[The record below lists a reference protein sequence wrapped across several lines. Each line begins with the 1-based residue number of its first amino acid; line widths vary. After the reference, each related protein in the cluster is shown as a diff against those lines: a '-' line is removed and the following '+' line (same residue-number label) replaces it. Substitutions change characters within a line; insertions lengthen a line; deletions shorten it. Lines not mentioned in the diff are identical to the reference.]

1 MIILPPSPEP
11 DTIAIS
17 IPFSSANFLA
27 KGDAIILPLLTF
39 FTATTG
45 VAKAFGVSTGA
56 ATAGAAA
63 AFGVSATGAVLE
75 SREASAALTSASLAP
90 MIANTLSTGADSPS

>member
-1 MIILPPSPEP
+1 MILPPSPEP

-27 KGDAIILPLLTF
+27 KGDAITLPLLAF
-39 FTATTG
+39 FTATNG
-45 VAKAFGVSTGA
+45 VATAFGVSVLTTTGA
-56 ATAGAAA
+56 TR
-63 AFGVSATGAVLE
+63 AFGVSATGVVFE
-75 SREASAALTSASLAP
+75 SKEAIAALTSASLAP